1 MAVSMRSATVRAS
14 GRVQARPAART
25 VKATASLQK
34 VAQVA
39 GVAVSS
45 LALAFAAGADAT
57 VKLGADSGALVFDP
71 ATVTIKA
78 GESVS
83 WVNNAGY
90 PHNIVFDEDSIPGG
104 ENADALSHEDYLNAP
119 GETVSSKFATAGTYE
134 YYCEPHQGAGM
145 KGKVVVN

>member
-90 PHNIVFDEDSIPGG
+90 PHNIVFDEDAIP
-104 ENADALSHEDYLNAP
+104 
-119 GETVSSKFATAGTYE
+119 VSLRM
-134 YYCEPHQGAGM
+134 HL
-145 KGKVVVN
+145 